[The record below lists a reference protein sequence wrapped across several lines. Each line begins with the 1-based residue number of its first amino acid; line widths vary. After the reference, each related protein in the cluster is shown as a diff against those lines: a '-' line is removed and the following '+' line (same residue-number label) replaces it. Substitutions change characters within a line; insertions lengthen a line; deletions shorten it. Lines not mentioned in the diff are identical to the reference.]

1 MNVNFVY
8 HTCHRMQKELSEN
21 ESKDFIDSIKDST
34 DVTLAAD
41 DDKEILE
48 DSVENVDAGDVKTEI
63 NKFDGSNISIH
74 PHFIQIYDELQT
86 PGQI

>member
-1 MNVNFVY
+1 
-8 HTCHRMQKELSEN
+8 MQKELSEN

-48 DSVENVDAGDVKTEI
+48 DSVENVAAGDV
-63 NKFDGSNISIH
+63 
-74 PHFIQIYDELQT
+74 
-86 PGQI
+86 